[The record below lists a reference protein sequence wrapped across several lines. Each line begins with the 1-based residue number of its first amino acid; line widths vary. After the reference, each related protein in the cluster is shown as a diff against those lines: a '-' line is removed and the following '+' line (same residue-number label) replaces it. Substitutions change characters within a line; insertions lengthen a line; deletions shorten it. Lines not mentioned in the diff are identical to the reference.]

1 MGKCGKISKSEIV
14 LLGMTAAFVCVL
26 LFLSGQDRNSA
37 ISEAVVVSTEAEVP
51 EELLAP
57 EASLVNINTA
67 TEEELDTLP
76 GIGEELAR
84 RIVAY
89 REENGPFATT
99 EELIN
104 VKGIGEAKLADLDG
118 WITVD
123 GKDTT

>member
-26 LFLSGQDRNSA
+26 LFLSGQDRSSA

-57 EASLVNINTA
+57 DASLVNINTA

>member
-1 MGKCGKISKSEIV
+1 MGKCGKISKSEII
-14 LLGMTAAFVCVL
+14 LLGITAVFVCVL
-26 LFLSGQDRNSA
+26 LVLSGQDRNTA
-37 ISEAVVVSTEAEVP
+37 ASEAVVISTETEVP
-51 EELLAP
+51 EEELAP
-57 EASLVNINTA
+57 EAAPVNINTA
-67 TEEELDTLP
+67 TEAELDTLP

>member
-1 MGKCGKISKSEIV
+1 MGKSGKISKSELI
-14 LLGMTAAFVCVL
+14 LLGITAVFICSL
-26 LFLSGQDRNSA
+26 LLLARQDQSA
-37 ISEAVVVSTEAEVP
+37 ASRDAVVISTDVQVP

-67 TEEELDTLP
+67 TLEELDTLP

-89 REENGPFATT
+89 REENGPFASA
-99 EELIN
+99 EELME

>member
-26 LFLSGQDRNSA
+26 LFLSGQDRSSA

-104 VKGIGEAKLADLDG
+104 VKSIGEAKLADLDG

>member
-1 MGKCGKISKSEIV
+1 MYKR
-14 LLGMTAAFVCVL
+14 
-26 LFLSGQDRNSA
+26 QDRNSA